1 MGKLSVAL
9 RRFIIF
15 IFLLAFSFIS
25 YGQTYDKKVA
35 DYISKV
41 ENPYSF
47 LQRIEKIGV
56 KDVMNGGSIGLDS
69 AYRWLKKMSE
79 QAGYITKTQSF
90 IFSNDTLKNIEFV
103 KKGTLDS
110 CIIIGAHYDSRIGV
124 GVNDNGTGDFA
135 LYQIAKLLK
144 GITTKYTVR
153 FVYFS
158 GEEIDYLGSKYYVS
172 TLNKDSV
179 KIKFMLNLDQ
189 LGGTIGEDNSGIKCE
204 RDEVSAKKDQS
215 NALAVSMAKIYSL
228 YTNLNPV
235 ITPAYLSDYLTFR
248 DAGYLISGIYQ
259 YSSFPYY
266 HSEGDL
272 LKYVE
277 LNSLTS
283 TVKGALAFI
292 LYFSEAEVPVGI
304 TTKHSDVRD
313 LDVYY
318 SNNKLFVIADADYS
332 IAIFDGL
339 GSEVFD
345 IQACATDAS
354 INLVQLKTGV
364 YFAQLKT
371 QNGIVYK
378 KFLVEP

>member
-9 RRFIIF
+9 GRIIILF
-15 IFLLAFSFIS
+15 FLLAFGFIS
-25 YGQTYDKKVA
+25 YSQTYDQKVA
-35 DYISKV
+35 DYILKV
-41 ENPYSF
+41 ENPHSF

-79 QAGYITKTQSF
+79 QAGYTTKTQSF
-90 IFSNDTLKNIEFV
+90 IFSGDTLRNIEFV
-103 KKGTLDS
+103 KKGTIDS
-110 CIIIGAHYDSRIGV
+110 CIIIGAHYDSKTGA

-135 LYQIAKLLK
+135 LNQIAKLLK

-204 RDEVSAKKDQS
+204 RDEVSAKKEQS

-235 ITPAYLSDYLTFR
+235 ITPAYLSDYLIFR

-272 LKYVE
+272 LKYME
-277 LNSLTS
+277 FNSLVS
-283 TVKGALAFI
+283 TVKGALAFV
-292 LYFSEAEVPVGI
+292 LYFSEAELPAGI
-304 TTKHSDVRD
+304 DTKYADARG

-318 SNNKLFVIADADYS
+318 SDKKLFVIADSEYS

-339 GSEVFD
+339 GREIFSKK
-345 IQACATDAS
+345 ACQLDTS
-354 INLVQLKTGV
+354 IPLIQLKTGV

-371 QNGIVYK
+371 QKGKVYK

>member
-1 MGKLSVAL
+1 MGKLRVAWRGL
-9 RRFIIF
+9 SLIL
-15 IFLLAFSFIS
+15 FLLAFRFIS

-35 DYISKV
+35 DYIIKV

-79 QAGYITKTQSF
+79 QAGYTTKTQSF
-90 IFSNDTLKNIEFV
+90 IFSGDTLRNIEFV
-103 KKGTLDS
+103 KKGAIDS
-110 CIIIGAHYDSRIGV
+110 CIIIGAHYDSRIGA

-135 LYQIAKLLK
+135 LNQIAKLLK
-144 GITTKYTVR
+144 GINTKYTVR

-204 RDEVSAKKDQS
+204 RDEVSAKKEQS

-235 ITPAYLSDYLTFR
+235 ITPAYLSDYLIFR

-272 LKYVE
+272 LKYME
-277 LNSLTS
+277 FNSLVS
-283 TVKGALAFI
+283 TVKGALAFV

-304 TTKHSDVRD
+304 DAKNGYARD

-318 SNNKLFVIADADYS
+318 SNKKLFVQSNTDYFLS
-332 IAIFDGL
+332 VYDGL
-339 GSEVFD
+339 GREVFHKQGGEND
-345 IQACATDAS
+345 NS
-354 INLVQLKTGV
+354 ISLNQLKTGV
-364 YFAQLKT
+364 YFVWLKT
-371 QNGIVYK
+371 ETGNVYK